1 MYPTIYKLKIPK
13 TDIWISVDYNVINH
27 IEDMLCGK
35 PFYIKCVNSEVNE
48 TLRVNIYY
56 YEILDGYID
65 PNTTI
70 D

>member
-1 MYPTIYKLKIPK
+1 MDPTIYKLKIPK
-13 TDIWISVDYNVINH
+13 TKIWIIVEYDVIDH
-27 IEDMLCGK
+27 IREMLCGE
-35 PFYIKCVNSEVNE
+35 PFYIKCVNSEVNK